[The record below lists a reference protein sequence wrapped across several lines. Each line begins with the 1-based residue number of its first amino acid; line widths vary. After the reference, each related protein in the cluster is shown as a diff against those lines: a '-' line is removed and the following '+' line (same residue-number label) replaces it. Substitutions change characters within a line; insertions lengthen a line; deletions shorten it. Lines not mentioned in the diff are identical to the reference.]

1 MVIKKHIFYV
11 FFFTFLLQFLSFT
24 NVYAQSEIDEEI
36 NKMVSNIKS
45 GYGIYMGMTEENL
58 LNQFDD
64 TSEWIICKYISKLES
79 PPYEVIR
86 YSINRKVQ
94 PQHGVS
100 EFIEVYIV
108 NGRVVR
114 TEEGF
119 YVADNVTTCGIYD
132 KFYNKIYEQIGTP
145 VSMDQNHYI
154 WTANYGLSDIL
165 LLKGSTED
173 FYAVRLKRGDKI
185 SKIYGYY

>member
-1 MVIKKHIFYV
+1 MIIKKHIFSIL
-11 FFFTFLLQFLSFT
+11 FFTVFLQFLSFT

-64 TSEWIICKYISKLES
+64 TSEWIIYKDIDKLES

-86 YSINRKVQ
+86 YLINRKVQ

-119 YVADNVTTCGIYD
+119 YVGDNVTTCIIYD
-132 KFYNKIYEQIGTP
+132 KFYDKIHEQIGAT
-145 VSMDQNHYI
+145 VSMDQNRYV
-154 WTANYGLSDIL
+154 WPANYGLSEIL
-165 LLKGSTED
+165 LIKGSTED
-173 FYAVRLKRGDKI
+173 FYAVRLKRGDKT